1 MKESNWEKKRPVFA
15 IEIML
20 SLSLIAQRKRQ
31 PQSGGFAKRNAS
43 EIRII
48 LGTRLIYNYGFN

>member
-31 PQSGGFAKRNAS
+31 KETPAKSKVRAQ
-43 EIRII
+43 
-48 LGTRLIYNYGFN
+48 G